1 LLKVKD
7 LPDLVVRDYLISD
20 STLDNPIVTPDD
32 ECPTALDYPV
42 IILGDKVDEEEDM
55 YNRFRLVFATF

>member
-1 LLKVKD
+1 MLKVKD
-7 LPDLVVRDYLISD
+7 LPDLVVRDYSISD
-20 STLDNPIVTPDD
+20 STLDNPIVIPDD
-32 ECPTALDYPV
+32 EYPTAPDYPV